1 MAWAAYQNMNNASIT
16 TVAPQA
22 YASRQTSQ
30 AYRAANVPGT
40 MLAAPMAYSS
50 GLSVAPTTTTMAAT
64 SSYAPRTMATLAAPA
79 AYSSGFSVAPTTT
92 TMAAASSYPTQ
103 VEYVSATSGVGFARA
118 PQVDYAAY
126 EPAYSYE
133 QPIYTSSPQVEYVAY
148 DEAYGQPMVEYM
160 SSPQVEYV
168 SAAPV
173 MRQQA
178 TEYVTSMPQSRYA
191 TGSNVSPQVEYVS
204 AAPVMRQQATEY
216 VTSMPQSRYATGSNV
231 SGASR
236 NLLAMGNV
244 VSERI
249 VSVEELAVEGRLVEA
264 PAERARGF
272 SSAPMIQSFAQPVEY
287 MYEDVQPGVEYV
299 YETMQPGVEY
309 VEYMQE
315 PGMIEYV
322 SGAPSVQYYR

>member
-16 TVAPQA
+16 TMAPQA
-22 YASRQTSQ
+22 SAGRQTSQ
-30 AYRAANVPGT
+30 AHLAANAPGT

-50 GLSVAPTTTTMAAT
+50 GL
-64 SSYAPRTMATLAAPA
+64 
-79 AYSSGFSVAPTTT
+79 SVAPTTT

-148 DEAYGQPMVEYM
+148 DEAYGQPMVEYI
-160 SSPQVEYV
+160 S
-168 SAAPV
+168 
-173 MRQQA
+173 
-178 TEYVTSMPQSRYA
+178 
-191 TGSNVSPQVEYVS
+191 SPQVEYVS

-322 SGAPSVQYYR
+322 SGTPSVQYY

>member
-30 AYRAANVPGT
+30 AYRAANAPGT
-40 MLAAPMAYSS
+40 VLAAPMAYSS
-50 GLSVAPTTTTMAAT
+50 GLSVTPTTTTMAAT
-64 SSYAPRTMATLAAPA
+64 SSYAPRTMTTLAAPT
-79 AYSSGFSVAPTTT
+79 AYSSGLSVAPTTT

-133 QPIYTSSPQVEYVAY
+133 QPIYTSSSPQVEYVTY
-148 DEAYGQPMVEYM
+148 DEAYGQPMVEYI

-173 MRQQA
+173 MRQEA

-191 TGSNVSPQVEYVS
+191 TGSS
-204 AAPVMRQQATEY
+204 
-216 VTSMPQSRYATGSNV
+216 V

-272 SSAPMIQSFAQPVEY
+272 SSAPMIQSFAQPVEF
-287 MYEDVQPGVEYV
+287 MYEDVPPGVEYV

-322 SGAPSVQYYR
+322 SGAPSVQYYY

>member
-30 AYRAANVPGT
+30 AYLAANAPGT

-79 AYSSGFSVAPTTT
+79 AYSSGLSVAPTTT

-148 DEAYGQPMVEYM
+148 DEAYGQPMVEYI
-160 SSPQVEYV
+160 S
-168 SAAPV
+168 
-173 MRQQA
+173 
-178 TEYVTSMPQSRYA
+178 
-191 TGSNVSPQVEYVS
+191 SPQVEYVS

-272 SSAPMIQSFAQPVEY
+272 SSAPMIQSFAQPVEF

-322 SGAPSVQYYR
+322 SGTPSVQYY

>member
-1 MAWAAYQNMNNASIT
+1 MNNASIT
-16 TVAPQA
+16 TMAPQA
-22 YASRQTSQ
+22 SAGRQTSQ
-30 AYRAANVPGT
+30 AYLAANAPGT

-79 AYSSGFSVAPTTT
+79 AYSSGLSVAPTTT

-148 DEAYGQPMVEYM
+148 DEAYGQPMVEYI
-160 SSPQVEYV
+160 S
-168 SAAPV
+168 
-173 MRQQA
+173 
-178 TEYVTSMPQSRYA
+178 
-191 TGSNVSPQVEYVS
+191 SPQVEYVS